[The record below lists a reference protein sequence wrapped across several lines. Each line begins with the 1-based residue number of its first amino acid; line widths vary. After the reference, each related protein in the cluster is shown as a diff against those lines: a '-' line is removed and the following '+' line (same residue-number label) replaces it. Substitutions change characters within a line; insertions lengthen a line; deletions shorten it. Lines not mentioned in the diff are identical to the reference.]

1 MKTRAFSLEVL
12 ASKTATQTP
21 VMRAQPLSLRNAP
34 ISSARG
40 HLREVTSDG
49 VWGEGVFSEA
59 AELYQ
64 PGRVMMVTLT
74 PGMIMRQ
81 LLLGRSRKALWAF
94 HSDCL

>member
-34 ISSARG
+34 VSSARG
-40 HLREVTSDG
+40 HLREVISDG

-59 AELYQ
+59 AVSARTGNDGDPHTWHDYE
-64 PGRVMMVTLT
+64 TT
-74 PGMIMRQ
+74 A
-81 LLLGRSRKALWAF
+81 SR
-94 HSDCL
+94 